1 MSAANT
7 LAIVLALSVQGS
19 GRGYTP
25 MDLPEPAAE
34 VTIANQHGGGVTAH
48 AQRVIAYDV
57 AGTQVRLLGSCV
69 SACTL
74 ILALPPDRI
83 CVGPQASLGFHLPS
97 TSAHRTL
104 GIEDLGR
111 AMEESYPRFVQTWLD
126 AKGGLPAAGSNAAI
140 RFMGYDVL
148 KSHYRTCG

>member
-19 GRGYTP
+19 GRGYVP
-25 MDLPEPAAE
+25 MELPEPAAE
-34 VTIANQHGGGVTAH
+34 VTIANQRGGGVTAH
-48 AQRVIAYDV
+48 AQRVIAYDE
-57 AGTQVRLLGSCV
+57 AGTRVRLMGSCV

-83 CVGPQASLGFHLPS
+83 CVGPRAQLGFHLPS
-97 TSAHRTL
+97 SYGRRDL

-111 AMEESYPRFVQTWLD
+111 AMTESYPEFVQRWL
-126 AKGGLPAAGSNAAI
+126 ARGGGLPRAGSSSAI

-148 KSHYRTCG
+148 VSHYRTCS